1 MFIKVEIKVNE
12 VIEFNGETLQ
22 AVETENM
29 SCDGCYFNHYKN
41 CDMHCLPSE
50 RIDKKNVIFIK
61 AQNAFIN
68 GAKWADRNT
77 ILSWISVEDSL
88 PRQDEE
94 VIVLCDKSNV
104 SPMYEIAFAHI
115 VNKGLC
121 KDFNGWNIPD
131 VKYWF
136 PVPVLQKQH

>member
-1 MFIKVEIKVNE
+1 MTREDEIHK
-12 VIEFNGETLQ
+12 
-22 AVETENM
+22 AAK
-29 SCDGCYFNHYKN
+29 CY
-41 CDMHCLPSE
+41 SE
-50 RIDKKNVIFIK
+50 YEYNQTT

-77 ILSWISVEDSL
+77 ALSWISVEDSL

-131 VKYWF
+131 VKYWY
-136 PVPVLQKQH
+136 PMPVLQKQH